1 MFLGNDQQVFTLHL
15 NEMVNLLGRKLMTG
29 DVIELPH
36 MREDMMLEGNDG
48 TEPDAVNQY
57 WVVQEA
63 TKSAEGFDAGW
74 SATYLACSL

>member
-1 MFLGNDQQVFTLHL
+1 
-15 NEMVNLLGRKLMTG
+15 MVNLLGRKLMTG

-48 TEPDAVNQY
+48 TEAMDAVNQY

-63 TKSAEGFDAGW
+63 TKE
-74 SATYLACSL
+74 C